1 MSNDGIQTD
10 NSVKYIRYTPNQ
22 QGFGHNSGAGQR
34 IIRISQTPQ
43 DPLEQ
48 PKFKHKRI
56 PGALN
61 EEPVPVMHS
70 LSKKI
75 TREDQLAWN
84 IPPCVSNWK
93 NAKGFT
99 IPLEMRLSADGRNL
113 KNVINNFLSFFKILN
128 KYFVNFSFPSLK
140 NFRNLLMFYILLKNK
155 QEKK

>member
-1 MSNDGIQTD
+1 MLNSNISNENG
-10 NSVKYIRYTPNQ
+10 VKYIRYTPNQ
-22 QGFGHNSGAGQR
+22 QGFGHNSNAGQR
-34 IIRISQTPQ
+34 IIRLNELQK

-48 PKFKHKRI
+48 TKFKHKKI
-56 PGALN
+56 PSAAN

-70 LSKKI
+70 LSKKL

-113 KNVINNFLSFFKILN
+113 KSVKI
-128 KYFVNFSFPSLK
+128 KFS
-140 NFRNLLMFYILLKNK
+140 IL
-155 QEKK
+155 

>member
-1 MSNDGIQTD
+1 MLNGNITNDNGA
-10 NSVKYIRYTPNQ
+10 KYIRYTPNQ
-22 QGFGHNSGAGQR
+22 QGLGHNSNAGQR
-34 IIRISQTPQ
+34 IIRLTELPK

-48 PKFKHKRI
+48 TKFKHKKI
-56 PGALN
+56 PSAAN

-70 LSKKI
+70 LTKKI

-113 KNVINNFLSFFKILN
+113 KNVRIILI
-128 KYFVNFSFPSLK
+128 YFTK
-140 NFRNLLMFYILLKNK
+140 
-155 QEKK
+155 